1 MMGSNDKPQDELF
14 YAFNLV
20 DLVPQDH
27 LLRSIDCYLDFTDL
41 RDHLIPYYSYTGR
54 PSVDPE
60 LMIRMLL
67 IGYCLDIRSE
77 RQQCKE
83 INLNLTYRWFAD

>member
-1 MMGSNDKPQDELF
+1 MGSNDKPQDELF

-41 RDHLIPYYSYTGR
+41 RDHLNR
-54 PSVDPE
+54 
-60 LMIRMLL
+60 
-67 IGYCLDIRSE
+67 
-77 RQQCKE
+77 
-83 INLNLTYRWFAD
+83 NLKSPG